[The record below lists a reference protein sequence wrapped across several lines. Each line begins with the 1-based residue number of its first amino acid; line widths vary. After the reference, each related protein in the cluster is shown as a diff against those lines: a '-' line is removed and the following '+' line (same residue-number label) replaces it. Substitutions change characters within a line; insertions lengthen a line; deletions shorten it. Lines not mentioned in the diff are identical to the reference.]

1 MILWEVMKVGEETG
15 RLDEVLNRM
24 GGFFSQELEV
34 MLSRLTV
41 LLEPIII
48 VILGLGVGFVAV
60 SLIIPI
66 YNLAQSFG

>member
-1 MILWEVMKVGEETG
+1 MKVGEETG